1 MLPFQRM
8 KRLYPLKPQ
17 VKKGK
22 DPLPLKVPQYVG
34 TPGWIYLTHNERSEP
49 TALFIDAVET
59 VTPVPLILDE
69 RLFSDTV
76 LRVTRLSKDV
86 YVVCDLRYLNGLCV
100 FETMSYTQRQ
110 ERIAT
115 LLELFHHPDLTAL
128 IGYDGVPA
136 NTSIRGWETYDI
148 VPGTLGVFI
157 PTDT

>member
-1 MLPFQRM
+1 MSPFQRM

-34 TPGWIYLTHNERSEP
+34 TPGWVLLTHNELSEP
-49 TALFIDAVET
+49 TALFIDASET
-59 VTPVPLILDE
+59 VTLLSIILDE

-76 LRVTRLSKDV
+76 LRVTRLSKDIFL
-86 YVVCDLRYLNGLCV
+86 VCDLRYLNGLCV

-110 ERIAT
+110 EKIAT
-115 LLELFHHPDLTAL
+115 LLELFHHPDMTAL
-128 IGYDGVPA
+128 IGYEGVPP
-136 NTSIRGWETYDI
+136 NTSIRGYETYDI

>member
-1 MLPFQRM
+1 M
-8 KRLYPLKPQ
+8 
-17 VKKGK
+17 
-22 DPLPLKVPQYVG
+22 
-34 TPGWIYLTHNERSEP
+34 
-49 TALFIDAVET
+49 
-59 VTPVPLILDE
+59 TPVPVILDE